1 MLLGIWVQIQ
11 LITRGVTNQDV
22 LLLATIRCMFYKNSG
37 KPLRRVYRRLLLHI
51 LLLYPMKKNLFR
63 TLKHEYGF
71 LKYFQIVIQVL
82 SKIDRYQFENFCS
95 LTNGVWVDIW
105 FSNEKIDVAIAKRI
119 LERLGIQTSSSYL
132 IGLYS

>member
-1 MLLGIWVQIQ
+1 MLLGIWAQIQ

-22 LLLATIRCMFYKNSG
+22 ILLATIRCMFYKNLG
-37 KPLRRVYRRLLLHI
+37 KPLRRVYRRLLLSCYYI
-51 LLLYPMKKNLFR
+51 LWKKNLFR

-71 LKYFQIVIQVL
+71 LKYFQTVIQVL
-82 SKIDRYQFENFCS
+82 SKSDRYQFENFCS